1 MNNFVI
7 VFHKIQHLRI
17 QSSFKNKHCMASSS
31 GFGIW
36 DMWSHAHTSAHAW
49 NIRDVQKK
57 AHFVWFK
64 KLQGVW
70 QITHLKQQCFLSF
83 TFCKTQRSYKKFMC
97 LFFISL
103 VQWWKLHV
111 FILFTWRTTDFKRIK
126 KKQNDGTIIFLTS
139 SLNALTWKILLL
151 FSIWFK

>member
-17 QSSFKNKHCMASSS
+17 QSSFKNEHCMASSS

-83 TFCKTQRSYKKFMC
+83 TFYKTQRSYKKFMC
-97 LFFISL
+97 TCLFHWFSGEDCMFL
-103 VQWWKLHV
+103 
-111 FILFTWRTTDFKRIK
+111 RNM
-126 KKQNDGTIIFLTS
+126 NDGTIVFLTS
-139 SLNALTWKILLL
+139 LLNVFTWKILIL
-151 FSIWFK
+151 FSFWCKIIFINKFMF